1 MIDTLRFQPVTDTPD
16 FFAGLG
22 PQAVID
28 AQRRHPAGVAIGPAR
43 RQNCQAQAVGAAGN
57 GDGEMGPGFERSQI
71 RHQVIENVIVQRREG
86 FIGQTG
92 IGKTGI
98 GKTGRHHGQL
108 FFRFSRV
115 TVLRIPAEIFGKS
128 LVNLSNAAQASR
140 FLSKP
145 ANDIPSF
152 NNESGAFGPFGSA

>member
-1 MIDTLRFQPVTDTPD
+1 MADTLRFQPVTDTPD

-22 PQAVID
+22 PEAVID

-43 RQNCQAQAVGAAGN
+43 RQNYQAQAVGAAGN
-57 GDGEMGPGFERSQI
+57 GDGEMRAGFERPQS
-71 RHQVIENVIVQRREG
+71 RHQAVENVIGQRRQG
-86 FIGQTG
+86 LIGRTG
-92 IGKTGI
+92 IGQG
-98 GKTGRHHGQL
+98 GHHHGQL
-108 FFRFSRV
+108 FFCFSRL

-140 FLSKP
+140 FLSSP